1 MVAAWELRV
10 NSLSLKDVLIHI
22 FIKTYKHTALKNKN
36 KTSRKMSNLR
46 KEELIDMKI
55 IAQGHRRVD
64 NAKN

>member
-36 KTSRKMSNLR
+36 KLQEKWATWEK
-46 KEELIDMKI
+46 
-55 IAQGHRRVD
+55 
-64 NAKN
+64 KN